1 MPSKRKSEE
10 REQEEQG
17 EEEGSP
23 KRKIGFLSR
32 AKAAVKELTYG
43 MALHSQV
50 TGILKTRMYIE
61 HLFVLMTLGDML
73 GFPILPPYYSLR
85 ILPYAVPNIKSW
97 KHRFYRERD
106 FTDIIYQ

>member
-1 MPSKRKSEE
+1 LDEGTAVASKRKKENE
-10 REQEEQG
+10 DPTE
-17 EEEGSP
+17 
-23 KRKIGFLSR
+23 
-32 AKAAVKELTYG
+32 AKAGFFGKVRSVIKDLTYG

-61 HLFVLMTLGDML
+61 HLFVLMTMGDML

>member
-1 MPSKRKSEE
+1 MSKRK
-10 REQEEQG
+10 REEQG
-17 EEEGSP
+17 QEGPGEEGKP
-23 KRKIGFLSR
+23 KTGFLSGV
-32 AKAAVKELTYG
+32 KAAFKEVTYG

-61 HLFVLMTLGDML
+61 HLFILMTMGDML

-85 ILPYAVPNIKSW
+85 ILPYAVPNIKTW

>member
-1 MPSKRKSEE
+1 MEEAKPEEAIPEEKTGFFSRVKS
-10 REQEEQG
+10 
-17 EEEGSP
+17 
-23 KRKIGFLSR
+23 
-32 AKAAVKELTYG
+32 AVKQLTYG

>member
-1 MPSKRKSEE
+1 MPFRKKGEQKESEASRPPE
-10 REQEEQG
+10 
-17 EEEGSP
+17 SNP
-23 KRKIGFLSR
+23 KRKGVFSR
-32 AKAAVKELTYG
+32 AKAAAKEMTYG

-73 GFPILPPYYSLR
+73 GFPILPPYYSLK

-106 FTDIIYQ
+106 FTDVIYQ